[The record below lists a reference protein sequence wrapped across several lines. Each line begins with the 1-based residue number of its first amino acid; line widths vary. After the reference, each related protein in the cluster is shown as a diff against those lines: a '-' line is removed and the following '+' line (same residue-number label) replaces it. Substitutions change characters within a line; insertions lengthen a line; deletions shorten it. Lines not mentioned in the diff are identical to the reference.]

1 MCKKNYR
8 NEHRIALDA
17 PSFLP
22 SVTTNYVDDFV
33 NLHITTYSAI
43 AVTVR
48 WYASRTASPVSIN
61 QTENKSRRALAYTLK
76 GFTTIPASAPATKSV
91 ALGKIP
97 KNGVRRFKGEHNFSD
112 IRVYSRA

>member
-1 MCKKNYR
+1 MNYNGMRRMCKKNYR

-48 WYASRTASPVSIN
+48 
-61 QTENKSRRALAYTLK
+61 
-76 GFTTIPASAPATKSV
+76 
-91 ALGKIP
+91 
-97 KNGVRRFKGEHNFSD
+97 
-112 IRVYSRA
+112 